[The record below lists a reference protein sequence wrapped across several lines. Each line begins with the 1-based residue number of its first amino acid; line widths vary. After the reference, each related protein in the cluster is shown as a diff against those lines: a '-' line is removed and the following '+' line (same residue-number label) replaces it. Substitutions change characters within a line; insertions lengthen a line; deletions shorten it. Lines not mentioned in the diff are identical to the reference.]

1 MAFRIALFS
10 IILLFAGPAFA
21 ADEPLTSDEVK
32 HWIETEIE
40 VVELQMEYKAN
51 AAEYDDVIAAFFAAM
66 DELVIERGYASRDA
80 YDARAERIYAAVNA
94 MEEQE
99 RLDRERAERAAG
111 PSEEEKDSAAI
122 AELKAMIKDIE
133 ESPYLTPEQKQDSIA
148 AMEEA
153 MGVTLDNDTDAMQD
167 EVDAA
172 QQAAIDKTKPDW
184 PAVEPWVDE
193 LNQLTSWAAGNRPD
207 APVIE

>member
-1 MAFRIALFS
+1 MAIRAALFS
-10 IILLFAGPAFA
+10 IILLFAGSAFA

-40 VVELQMEYKAN
+40 VVELQMDYKAN
-51 AAEYDDVIAAFFAAM
+51 AAEYEDVIAAFFAAKA
-66 DELVIERGYASRDA
+66 DLVTDRSYASNDA

-99 RLDRERAERAAG
+99 RLEQERAERAAE

-122 AELKAMIKDIE
+122 AELKAMIRDIE
-133 ESPYLTPEQKQDSIA
+133 ESPYLTPEQKEESIA

-153 MGVTLDNDTDAMQD
+153 MGVTLEHDTEAMQG

-172 QQAAIDKTKPDW
+172 QQAAVDATKADW
-184 PAVEPWVDE
+184 PAVEPWIEE
-193 LNQLTSWAAGNRPD
+193 LNHLTDWAAGNRPD
-207 APVIE
+207 APVIG

>member
-1 MAFRIALFS
+1 MAFRAALFS
-10 IILLFAGPAFA
+10 IIVFFAGSAFA
-21 ADEPLTSDEVK
+21 SDEPLTSDEVK

-51 AAEYDDVIAAFFAAM
+51 AAEYEDVIAAFFAAKA
-66 DELVIERGYASRDA
+66 DLVTDRGYASNDA
-80 YDARAERIYAAVNA
+80 YDERAERIYNAVGA
-94 MEEQE
+94 IEEQK
-99 RLDRERAERAAG
+99 RLDRERAERAAE

-133 ESPYLTPEQKQDSIA
+133 ESPYLTPEQKEESIA
-148 AMEEA
+148 AMKDAMGLTLEHDTEA
-153 MGVTLDNDTDAMQD
+153 MQG

-172 QQAAIDKTKPDW
+172 QQATIDTTKADW
-184 PAVEPWVDE
+184 PAVEPWLEE
-193 LNQLTSWAAGNRPD
+193 LDHLTSWAAGNRPD